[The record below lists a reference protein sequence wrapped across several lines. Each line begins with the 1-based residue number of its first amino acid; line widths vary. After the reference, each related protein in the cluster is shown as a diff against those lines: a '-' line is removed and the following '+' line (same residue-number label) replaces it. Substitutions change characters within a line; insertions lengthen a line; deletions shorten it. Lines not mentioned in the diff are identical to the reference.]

1 MPRSIPPPL
10 SVTLTSLR
18 TAQGWTQKD
27 LAQAVGI
34 SKKLISFYERGRS
47 VLSREM
53 LERMV
58 AAMGLGP
65 AAIDSHLASLQSIRA
80 SAEILDSPVGPTA
93 GEHRRIETAS
103 AAAAREA
110 VDQTRSVMTRAFQA
124 PRIRR
129 ARQEAQELWSSLKGR
144 PIHAQRT
151 LVDGEENYRSWA
163 LCERLCAE
171 SEKAAPADAG
181 RAVELAGLA
190 LRIAGLIP
198 APEAWR
204 SRLQGYAWAHLGNA
218 RRVAGDLPGSEEAFV
233 RGRKLWESGAA
244 ADPGLLDEG
253 RVLDLEASLRRDQR
267 RFGEALVAHDRAL
280 IVTPSTDQGYI
291 LLNKASTLE
300 QSGNSGGAI
309 ETLRQAALRVDARRE
324 PRLWFALRFQ
334 QAVNLCHLKK
344 HEEAGELLPEVR
356 GLASQ
361 LGNESDLVRVLWL
374 EGRVAARL
382 GRHEKAFG
390 ALSRVREEFI
400 SRGIA
405 YDAALASLELAVLY
419 LEQRRPEEVKL
430 LARQMAP
437 IFQAQGVH
445 REALAALRLFC
456 RAAGD
461 ETVTVEMARHLVEYL
476 HRARHDPNLRFQ
488 EGGNV
493 SP

>member
-47 VLSREM
+47 VLSRQM

-80 SAEILDSPVGPTA
+80 SVEIPDSPVGPTA

-129 ARQEAQELWSSLKGR
+129 ARQEAEELWSSLKGR
-144 PIHAQRT
+144 PIHARCA
-151 LVDGEENYRSWA
+151 LVDGEEKYRSWA

-253 RVLDLEASLRRDQR
+253 RVLDLEASLRRAQR
-267 RFGEALVAHDRAL
+267 RFPEALALHDQAL
-280 IVTPSTDQGYI
+280 AVTPAANQGYI
-291 LLNKASTLE
+291 LLNKAAALE
-300 QSGNSGGAI
+300 QSGDSGSAI
-309 ETLRQAALRVDARRE
+309 EVLRQAAFRVDAQRE
-324 PRLWFALRFQ
+324 PRLWFASRFQ
-334 QAVNLCHLKK
+334 LAVNLCHLKRNT
-344 HEEAGELLPEVR
+344 EAETLLPEVR
-356 GLASQ
+356 RLATQ

-374 EGRVAARL
+374 EGRIAARL
-382 GRHEKAFG
+382 ERKDEAFR
-390 ALSRVREEFI
+390 ALSRVRQEFI

-419 LEQRRPEEVKL
+419 LEQERLGDVKV
-430 LARQMAP
+430 LARQMTP

-456 RAAGD
+456 QAAGN

-488 EGGNV
+488 ESGL
-493 SP
+493 

>member
-47 VLSREM
+47 ALSREM

-58 AAMGLGP
+58 AVMGLDSM
-65 AAIDSHLASLQSIRA
+65 AIDSHLASLQSIRA
-80 SAEILDSPVGPTA
+80 GTESLDSPVGPTA
-93 GEHRRIETAS
+93 GERRRIETAS
-103 AAAAREA
+103 AAAARVA
-110 VDQTRSVMTRAFQA
+110 VDQTRSAMTRAFQA

-144 PIHAQRT
+144 PIHDQRA
-151 LVDGEENYRSWA
+151 LVDGEEKYRSWA

-190 LRIAGLIP
+190 LRIAGLV
-198 APEAWR
+198 PEEGAWR

-233 RGRKLWESGAA
+233 RGRKLWESGVAG
-244 ADPGLLDEG
+244 DPGLLDEG
-253 RVLDLEASLRRDQR
+253 RVLDLEASLRRAQG
-267 RFGEALVAHDRAL
+267 RFAETLKLHDRAL
-280 IVTPSTDQGYI
+280 AVTRPEDRGYI
-291 LLNKASTLE
+291 LLNKAATLE
-300 QSGNSGGAI
+300 QSGDSERAI
-309 ETLRQAALRVDARRE
+309 ETLRQAVSRVGPQRE
-324 PRLWFALRFQ
+324 SRLWFALRFQ
-334 QAVNLCHLKK
+334 LAVNLCHLRR
-344 HEEAGELLPEVR
+344 HAEADELLPEVR
-356 GLASQ
+356 RLAIQ
-361 LGNESDLVRVLWL
+361 LGNELDLVRLLWL
-374 EGRVAARL
+374 EGRIAARL
-382 GRHEKAFG
+382 GRPDEALG
-390 ALSRVREEFI
+390 ALARVRGEFI
-400 SRGIA
+400 SRGIPS
-405 YDAALASLELAVLY
+405 DAALASLELALLY
-419 LEQRRPEEVKL
+419 LEQGRPGEVKV

-437 IFQAQGVH
+437 IFQAQGIH

-488 EGGNV
+488 ENEDV